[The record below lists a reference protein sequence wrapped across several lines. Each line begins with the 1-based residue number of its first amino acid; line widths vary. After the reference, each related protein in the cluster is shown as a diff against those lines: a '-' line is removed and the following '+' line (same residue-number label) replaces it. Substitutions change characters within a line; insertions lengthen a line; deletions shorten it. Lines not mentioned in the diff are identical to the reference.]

1 MSCILYGYHRDR
13 YGADADNYDNDDW
26 DDDDDS
32 RVKLV
37 VHMLN
42 VVVQKFLLLL

>member
-13 YGADADNYDNDDW
+13 YGADDNYDNDDW